1 MNQPNAVEVIRNF
14 VLSPGASD
22 GGRLPTERSLVTTLR
37 MPRSTIRNALV
48 VLEAEG
54 LVSRKVGSGTYLVD
68 RPRPAGATAP
78 ASPSPSP
85 DVNPKQIMEA
95 RLALEPQIAAL
106 AAINYTR
113 TDLELLTHCAEEYHR
128 ADDFEAYEAADE
140 KFHNAIASATHNP
153 LVVGA
158 YQSFSAAHAA
168 AEWGGMRQHFLTGER
183 RKKSRQEHD
192 RILDAIRRRDAG
204 AASKA
209 VRDHLHHIVAEILQ
223 QQ

>member
-1 MNQPNAVEVIRNF
+1 MNQPNTVEVVRNF
-14 VLSPGASD
+14 ILSPGAAD

-37 MPRSTIRNALV
+37 LPRSAIRNALV

-68 RPRPAGATAP
+68 PPRPARAAEP
-78 ASPSPSP
+78 ASASL

-106 AAINYTR
+106 AAVNYTR
-113 TDLELLTHCAEEYHR
+113 NDLEQLTHCAEAYHR
-128 ADDFEAYEAADE
+128 ADDFETFEAADE
-140 KFHNAIASATHNP
+140 KFHNAIATATHNP
-153 LVVGA
+153 LVVSA

-168 AEWGGMRQHFLTGER
+168 AEWGGLRQHFLTGER

-209 VRDHLHHIVAEILQ
+209 VRDHLHYIVAEILQ

>member
-1 MNQPNAVEVIRNF
+1 MNQANAVEVVRNF
-14 VLSPGASD
+14 VLSAGATD

-37 MPRSTIRNALV
+37 MPRSTIRNALL

-54 LVSRKVGSGTYLVD
+54 LVLRKVGSGTYLAGQ
-68 RPRPAGATAP
+68 PRPARALQAP
-78 ASPSPSP
+78 AASL

-106 AAINYTR
+106 AAVNCTR
-113 TDLELLTHCAEEYHR
+113 GDLELLAGCAEEYHR
-128 ADDFEAYEAADE
+128 ADDFEAFEAADE
-140 KFHNAIASATHNP
+140 KFHNAIATATHNP
-153 LVVGA
+153 LVISA
-158 YQSFSAAHAA
+158 WQSFSAAHAA
-168 AEWGGMRQHFLTGER
+168 AEWGGLRQHFLTGER
-183 RKKSRQEHD
+183 RQRSRQEHD
-192 RILDAIRRRDAG
+192 RILGALRQRDAA